1 MKEAKN
7 NEIDLMLRSLAR
19 RGQSTSAGHS
29 LEDEPGVR
37 QGQLHLDADEL
48 NSYAENALPA
58 AARARYT
65 EHLAD
70 CSTCRK
76 IAAQLSLASG
86 ATLRPFSAEARKPWS
101 LSGFLAAVL
110 SAPVLRY
117 AVPALSLIA
126 IVAVALMI
134 NRQQSTPKELVARNE
149 PSATSSLQENQQ
161 PKLSDAGAATS
172 EKNATASD
180 RVRSDSGPT
189 KTAATLD
196 REQAKAEDKPRVDDS
211 KIAQERVRKEPVRET
226 KSSDVAARPAS
237 APSVAAEPAP
247 PKEQA
252 ANDVSETR
260 DFAKQKSQPV
270 VAGQAGGTK
279 KEAEE
284 PQSVDKVS
292 ASRAAPKRTESLPM
306 AGRSV
311 QGIAS
316 TDSGR
321 RSGSGKSD
329 KDEAETRSVA
339 GHRFRKEGGVW
350 VDAAYDSSRPTVTL
364 TRGSEQYRAL
374 VADEPAIHTIAEQL
388 DGQII
393 IAWKGRTYKIR

>member
-19 RGQSTSAGHS
+19 RGQRTSAGHS
-29 LEDEPGVR
+29 LEDEPTVR

-76 IAAQLSLASG
+76 IATQLSLASG
-86 ATLRPFSAEARKPWS
+86 ATLRPFSAQPRKPWS
-101 LSGFLAAVL
+101 LSGFL
-110 SAPVLRY
+110 SALFSASVLRY

-126 IVAVALMI
+126 IIAVALMI

-161 PKLSDAGAATS
+161 PKLSDAGATSS
-172 EKNATASD
+172 EKSSTSSD
-180 RVRSDSGPT
+180 RVKSDSGPT
-189 KTAATLD
+189 KTAAALD

-211 KIAQERVRKEPVRET
+211 KIAKEPVREA
-226 KSSDVAARPAS
+226 KSSVVVEAPAS
-237 APSVAAEPAP
+237 APSVAAEPVS

-270 VAGQAGGTK
+270 VAGQAGGIK

-284 PQSVDKVS
+284 PQSVDKIS
-292 ASRAAPKRTESLPM
+292 PSRAAPKKTESLPM
-306 AGRSV
+306 AGRSI

-321 RSGSGKSD
+321 RSGSEKRD

-393 IAWKGRTYKIR
+393 LAWKGRTYKIR

>member
-19 RGQSTSAGHS
+19 REEGASGGASPEGGTSAAT
-29 LEDEPGVR
+29 

-58 AARARYT
+58 TARARYT

-70 CSTCRK
+70 CGMCRK
-76 IAAQLSLASG
+76 VAAQLSLASS
-86 ATLRPFSAEARKPWS
+86 AALHPISAETRKPWS
-101 LSGFLAAVL
+101 LRVFLSGFF

-117 AVPALSLIA
+117 AVPAFSLIA
-126 IVAVALMI
+126 IMAVALMI
-134 NRQQSTPKELVARNE
+134 NRQQSSQPQLVARNE
-149 PSATSSLQENQQ
+149 PSGTSSLKENQQ
-161 PKLSDAGAATS
+161 PKVSDVGVTSQEKRAAP
-172 EKNATASD
+172 SD
-180 RVRSDSGPT
+180 RVKNDSGPAS
-189 KTAATLD
+189 TAAALD
-196 REQAKAEDKPRVDDS
+196 REQVKAEDKPHVDDS
-211 KIAQERVRKEPVRET
+211 KNAKGPVSEV
-226 KSSDVAARPAS
+226 KSSDAAARPAT
-237 APSVAAEPAP
+237 APYVAAEPPP

-260 DFAKQKSQPV
+260 DLAKQKRQPE
-270 VAGQAGGTK
+270 VARQAAAAGSK
-279 KEAEE
+279 READE
-284 PQSVDKVS
+284 PRTVDEVS
-292 ASRAAPKRTESLPM
+292 ASRAAPKKTESLPV

-311 QGIAS
+311 QGGVS

-321 RSGSGKSD
+321 RPRSEKSD
-329 KDEAETRSVA
+329 KDEVVTRSFG
-339 GHRFRKEGGVW
+339 GHRFRKDGSVW

-374 VADEPAIHTIAEQL
+374 VGDEPAIRTIAEQL

-393 IAWKGRTYKIR
+393 LAWKGRTYKIR

>member
-19 RGQSTSAGHS
+19 REQSTSAGHS
-29 LEDEPGVR
+29 LEDEASAAR

-70 CSTCRK
+70 CSICRNV
-76 IAAQLSLASG
+76 AAQLSLASG
-86 ATLRPFSAEARKPWS
+86 ATFRPISSETRKPWS
-101 LSGFLAAVL
+101 LRHFLSRIL

-117 AVPALSLIA
+117 AVPAFSLIA
-126 IVAVALMI
+126 IMAVALLM
-134 NRQQSTPKELVARNE
+134 NRQQSTQKELVARNE
-149 PSATSSLQENQQ
+149 PSGASSLEENQQ
-161 PKLSDAGAATS
+161 PKLSDAGVTTPEKRAAS
-172 EKNATASD
+172 SD
-180 RVRSDSGPT
+180 RVKNDSGPT
-189 KTAATLD
+189 NTAAALD
-196 REQAKAEDKPRVDDS
+196 REQMKAEDKPRVDDS
-211 KIAQERVRKEPVRET
+211 KNAKGPVTEA
-226 KSSDVAARPAS
+226 KSSDVAARPAT
-237 APSVAAEPAP
+237 AASVAAEPIP
-247 PKEQA
+247 PKEMA
-252 ANDVSETR
+252 ANDVTETR
-260 DFAKQKSQPV
+260 DFAKQKRQPEV
-270 VAGQAGGTK
+270 ERQAGGSK

-284 PQSVDKVS
+284 PRNTDEVS
-292 ASRAAPKRTESLPM
+292 ASRAAPKKTESLPV

-311 QGIAS
+311 QGIVS
-316 TDSGR
+316 TNSGR
-321 RSGSGKSD
+321 RSGAEKSD

-339 GHRFRKEGGVW
+339 GHRFRKEGSVW
-350 VDAAYDSSRPTVTL
+350 VDAAYDSSRPTVKL

>member
-19 RGQSTSAGHS
+19 RVQNTSAGHS
-29 LEDEPGVR
+29 LEDEPASR

-86 ATLRPFSAEARKPWS
+86 ATLRPFSAQARKPWS
-101 LSGFLAAVL
+101 LTDFLSAVF

-126 IVAVALMI
+126 IIAVALVI
-134 NRQQSTPKELVARNE
+134 NRQQSTQKELVARNE
-149 PSATSSLQENQQ
+149 PSSKSSLQENQQ
-161 PKLSDAGAATS
+161 PKLSDAGATSSEKSATS
-172 EKNATASD
+172 SD
-180 RVRSDSGPT
+180 RVKSDSGPT
-189 KTAATLD
+189 KTAAALD

-211 KIAQERVRKEPVRET
+211 KIAKEPVREA
-226 KSSDVAARPAS
+226 KSSDVTARPAS
-237 APSVAAEPAP
+237 AQSVAAEPVR

-260 DFAKQKSQPV
+260 DFAKQKRQPA
-270 VAGQAGGTK
+270 VAGQAGGSK

-284 PQSVDKVS
+284 PRNVDEVS
-292 ASRAAPKRTESLPM
+292 ASRAAPKKTESLPM

-311 QGIAS
+311 QGIVS

-321 RSGSGKSD
+321 RSGSEKSD

-339 GHRFRKEGGVW
+339 GHRFRKEGSVW

-393 IAWKGRTYKIR
+393 IAWKGRTYRIR

>member
-29 LEDEPGVR
+29 LEDEPAVR

-101 LSGFLAAVL
+101 LSGFLSAVF

-126 IVAVALMI
+126 IIAVALVI
-134 NRQQSTPKELVARNE
+134 NRQQSTQKELVARNE
-149 PSATSSLQENQQ
+149 PSGTSSLQENQQ
-161 PKLSDAGAATS
+161 PKLSDAGATSSEKSATS
-172 EKNATASD
+172 SD
-180 RVRSDSGPT
+180 RVKSDSGPT
-189 KTAATLD
+189 KTAAALD

-211 KIAQERVRKEPVRET
+211 KTAKEPGRQE

-237 APSVAAEPAP
+237 APSAAAEPVP

-260 DFAKQKSQPV
+260 DFGKQKSQPV
-270 VAGQAGGTK
+270 VAGQAGGNK

-284 PQSVDKVS
+284 PRNVDEVS
-292 ASRAAPKRTESLPM
+292 ASRAAPKKTENLPM

-321 RSGSGKSD
+321 RSRSEKSD